1 MDGKETK
8 FWKTKQNKTEEVR
21 TSRQN
26 QAKLLLTDSITTV
39 ALNYAD
45 LRFLQ

>member
-1 MDGKETK
+1 MGRKQS
-8 FWKTKQNKTEEVR
+8 FGKQNKTEEVR

-39 ALNYAD
+39 ALNSAD